1 MIKYKCPHAYICITH
16 YYNSLTITIFY
27 NMKKKTLKE
36 EVIYTAVS
44 SIDS

>member
-1 MIKYKCPHAYICITH
+1 MIKYKRLHAYMYITH
-16 YYNSLTITIFY
+16 YYNSLTITTFY